1 MRKEMKTMRHDMT
14 LIHDEFNDIL
24 DKLHSKL
31 FDEFL
36 ANPTCDTY
44 YAWSRVF
51 EPSEFHGIEVH
62 SGCTRAVIVAPD
74 SNYVFKIQF
83 DWRPEDDVVLDY
95 GRNEEYVYGKAVEKG
110 LEEFFAWTAFLG
122 KYDSAAVYVMEK
134 VEVNQDKT
142 SEDSYL
148 YHINRDREEGRDV
161 DDEYYDV
168 GDYSDHEGMFEFATS
183 INGVVMNEVEDL
195 LDYLCVGD
203 CHAGNWG
210 YRGTTLVLTDY
221 AGYCQR
227 VGSLY
232 REENE

>member
-1 MRKEMKTMRHDMT
+1 MRHDMT
-14 LIHDEFNDIL
+14 LIRDEFNDIL

-36 ANPTCDTY
+36 AKPTCETY
-44 YAWSRVF
+44 YAWSRLF
-51 EPSEFHGIEVH
+51 EPAEFHGIEVH

-74 SNYVFKIQF
+74 SDYVFKIQF

-110 LEEFFAWTAFLG
+110 LEKYFAWTAFLG
-122 KYDSAAVYVMEK
+122 KYGSAAVYVMEK

-148 YHINRDREEGRDV
+148 YHVNCLKEQGINEEDEDFYV
-161 DDEYYDV
+161 DE
-168 GDYSDHEGMFEFATS
+168 YSDHVGMFEFAAS
-183 INGVVMNEVEDL
+183 INGRVMNEVEDL

-232 REENE
+232 REEN

>member
-1 MRKEMKTMRHDMT
+1 MT
-14 LIHDEFNDIL
+14 LIRDEFNDIL

-51 EPSEFHGIEVH
+51 EPSESHGIEVH

-148 YHINRDREEGRDV
+148 YHANLLRDEGYDEEELEDHI
-161 DDEYYDV
+161 Y
-168 GDYSDHEGMFEFATS
+168 DYSDHCGMFEFAAS
-183 INGVVMNEVEDL
+183 VNGIVMNEVEDL

-221 AGYCQR
+221 AGYCQKI
-227 VGSLY
+227 GSLY
-232 REENE
+232 RVEND

>member
-1 MRKEMKTMRHDMT
+1 MRHDMT
-14 LIHDEFNDIL
+14 LIRNEFNDIL
-24 DKLHSKL
+24 DKLHSKQ

-36 ANPTCDTY
+36 ANPTCDTH
-44 YAWSRVF
+44 YAWYRSF

-74 SNYVFKIQF
+74 SDYVFKIQF
-83 DWRPEDDVVLDY
+83 DWRPEDDIVLDY

-122 KYDSAAVYVMEK
+122 KYGSAAVYVMEK

-142 SEDSYL
+142 SEASYL
-148 YHINRDREEGRDV
+148 YHIECLRNEGYDEEELEDHV
-161 DDEYYDV
+161 Y
-168 GDYSDHEGMFEFATS
+168 DYSDHEGMFEFAAS
-183 INGVVMNEVEDL
+183 INGSVMNEVEDL